1 MTFAGTR
8 SGITKEIRIRGGIV
22 TIATIEIIATIVRD
36 MARQVDGTIVAMTDH
51 GVG

>member
-22 TIATIEIIATIVRD
+22 TIAMIEIIATIVRD
-36 MARQVDGTIVAMTDH
+36 MAEEDGTIVAMTDH